1 MKSKNFIKNIF
12 FLFLTL
18 SLGFQFSC
26 KDSESNVKLFA
37 AAGTMLPVNE
47 VCESFSLNSTTQIEK
62 NYAASG
68 ALARQIGTGAN
79 ADIYISANKQWI
91 DHLENNNLLIQNSIK
106 KIAENKLVV
115 ICSKDK
121 HPNIEFTRDFDIQS
135 AIDDKISI
143 GDPKYVPVGTY
154 AKQVL
159 DSLNWYNKIES
170 QIVLAKDVTSVL
182 HYVELGECDWG
193 IVYYSEAI
201 KSDKIKI
208 TYEIP
213 QQLHNPI
220 VFYIALLNNNK
231 ESKEFY
237 DFFFSKS
244 AIELFGKYG
253 FIVNNE

>member
-1 MKSKNFIKNIF
+1 
-12 FLFLTL
+12 
-18 SLGFQFSC
+18 
-26 KDSESNVKLFA
+26 
-37 AAGTMLPVNE
+37 MLPVNE
-47 VCESFSLNSTTQIEK
+47 VCKLFSSNNTAQIEK

-68 ALARQIGTGAN
+68 ALARQISSGAETN
-79 ADIYISANKQWI
+79 IYISANKQWI
-91 DHLENNNLLIQNSIK
+91 DHLKDNNLLIQNSIK
-106 KIAENKLVV
+106 KVAKNKLVV

-121 HPNIEFTRDFDIQS
+121 QPNIKFTKDFDIQS

-143 GDPKYVPVGTY
+143 GDPKYVPVGNY

-159 DSLNWYNKIES
+159 DSLDWYNKIEN
-170 QIVLAKDVTSVL
+170 QIILAKDVTSVL

-201 KSDKIKI
+201 KSNKVKIA
-208 TYEIP
+208 YEIP
-213 QQLHNPI
+213 QQLYNPI

-231 ESKEFY
+231 ESKGLY

-244 AIELFGKYG
+244 TKETFGKYG